1 METKDTLTGLFNK
14 WGFFFRVQEILK
26 QKNNKKYQI
35 ICFDVKHFKLI
46 NDLFGFSAGDR
57 VLKKIA
63 DSLFESRT
71 EEGVFARIDSDKFGA
86 FVEKKNAHQIIAK
99 LTEKELY
106 VEGSSTYL
114 VRISMGVYEI
124 DDKTIP
130 VSLMY
135 DRAKMALDTIKED
148 RVQQVAYFK
157 ETMREKMVN
166 EQVLYNELYRAIK
179 NEEMIIY
186 LQGLYNAE
194 KKIVGAEAL
203 VRWKHPVKGIL
214 SAGMFVEDLEKDG
227 LIVALD
233 QYIWEL
239 ACKQLQKWS
248 VEGNEDLF
256 LSVNVS
262 AKDFESIDVCETLLK
277 LVKKYNIL
285 PEKLRIE
292 ITETTL
298 MDDVDRNLKVIDKLQ
313 ENGFIV
319 EIDDFG
325 SGYSSLNMLK
335 DICAD
340 VVKLD
345 MKFLQKAKDEER
357 SKIILRTMVDLVKKL
372 KMQVVVEG
380 VETEEQFVLLKEYN
394 CDLFQGYYLMHPE
407 SIEAFEDKLHVQKI
421 AEEKVCDFT
430 GK

>member
-106 VEGSSTYL
+106 VEGSSSYL
-114 VRISMGVYEI
+114 VRISVGVYEI

-135 DRAKMALDTIKED
+135 DRAKMALDTIKEN
-148 RVQQVAYFK
+148 RLQQIAYFK

-166 EQVLYNELYRAIK
+166 EQVLYNELHRAIRN
-179 NEEMIIY
+179 NEMTIY
-186 LQGLYNAE
+186 LQGLYNAD
-194 KKIVGAEAL
+194 KKLKGAEAL
-203 VRWKHPVKGIL
+203 VRWDHHTRGIL
-214 SAGMFVEDLEKDG
+214 SAGMFVEDLEKNG

-248 VEGNEDLF
+248 LEGNDELF
-256 LSVNVS
+256 LAVNVS
-262 AKDFESIDVCETLLK
+262 AKDFESIDVCEILLQ
-277 LVKKYNIL
+277 LVKKYNVL
-285 PEKLRIE
+285 PKKLRIE
-292 ITETTL
+292 ITETAL
-298 MDDVDRNLKVIDKLQ
+298 MDDIDRNLIVIDRLREK
-313 ENGFIV
+313 GFIV

-345 MKFLQKAKDEER
+345 MKFLQQAKDEER
-357 SKIILRTMVDLVKKL
+357 SKVILQTMVDLVKKL

-380 VETEEQFVLLKEYN
+380 VETEAQFALLKEYN
-394 CDLFQGYYLMHPE
+394 CDLFQGYYLMRPR
-407 SIEAFEDKLHVQKI
+407 SIEAFEGEIYAQKV
-421 AEEKVCDFT
+421 AEQR
-430 GK
+430 

>member
-35 ICFDVKHFKLI
+35 ICFDVKRFKLI
-46 NDLFGFSAGDR
+46 NDLFGFSAGDG

-63 DSLFESRT
+63 DSLFENRT
-71 EEGVFARIDSDKFGA
+71 EDGVFARIDSDKFGV
-86 FVEKKNAHQIIAK
+86 FCRKKNAQRIIRM
-99 LTEKELY
+99 LTEMELY

-114 VRISMGVYEI
+114 VRISMGVYKI

-421 AEEKVCDFT
+421 TEEKVCDFT